1 MAAPGSDNPSPTAC
15 IVVNDEVIGW
25 VDYDHDRDH
34 DWLGLSEVNLGYFV
48 FAPHR
53 RKGHA
58 SRAVGLLVG
67 YLQEKTDYK
76 MASLLVDP
84 RNGPVDR
91 GRSTMSLYVR
101 RRAQGPALF
110 QALALLNSPALYFE
124 NRSSVNTAR
133 ITRIMHVEEARL
145 RVGRSGPRS
154 AIRALAAGRRTCRSA
169 LRRR

>member
-1 MAAPGSDNPSPTAC
+1 MAGRARTTRARRPC

-84 RNGPVDR
+84 RNGHSIGVA
-91 GRSTMSLYVR
+91 R
-101 RRAQGPALF
+101 RCHFTFVGELKGQ
-110 QALALLNSPALYFE
+110 LYFK
-124 NRSSVNTAR
+124 
-133 ITRIMHVEEARL
+133 RL
-145 RVGRSGPRS
+145 LS
-154 AIRALAAGRRTCRSA
+154 
-169 LRRR
+169 